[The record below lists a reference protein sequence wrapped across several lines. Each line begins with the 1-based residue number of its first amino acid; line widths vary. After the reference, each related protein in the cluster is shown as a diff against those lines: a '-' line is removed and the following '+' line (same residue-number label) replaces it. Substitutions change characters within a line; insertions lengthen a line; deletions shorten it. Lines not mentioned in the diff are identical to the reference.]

1 MLAGM
6 ETGVSDIEAV
16 VFDFG
21 DVISQSPPPEDRARM
36 ERLAGVPADDLWSAY
51 WSERRAYDRGVS
63 AREYWGAVARRV
75 GADWDTAT
83 LHGMWALDVGSWLHV
98 RGDTARVLDLLARR
112 GVRSALLSNA
122 PVGIAAALRQ
132 SPVMSGFE
140 ALFFSCDLGLCKPE
154 AAIYEHVLEALG
166 TAPERTAFV
175 DDREEN
181 VLAAKR
187 LGISA
192 HHYAGGGDLVSFLVG
207 HGLLGSS
214 DSGAPTPR

>member
-1 MLAGM
+1 MDTGDAG
-6 ETGVSDIEAV
+6 IEAV

-21 DVISQSPPPEDRARM
+21 DVISLSPPPEDRARM
-36 ERLAGVPADDLWSAY
+36 ERLAGVPADDLWPAY
-51 WSERRAYDRGVS
+51 WSERRAYDRGRS
-63 AREYWGAVARRV
+63 AQEYWGAVARRV

-98 RGDTARVLDLLARR
+98 RQHTARVLDRLMQR
-112 GVRSALLSNA
+112 GVRTALLSNA
-122 PVGIAAALRQ
+122 PVDISAALRH
-132 SPVMSGFE
+132 SPVTASFE

-154 AAIYEHVLEALG
+154 AEIYEHVLEAMG

-187 LGISA
+187 LGISV
-192 HHYAGGGDLVSFLVG
+192 HHYAGGDGLVSFLVD
-207 HGLLGSS
+207 HGLLDASNG
-214 DSGAPTPR
+214 GAPTPR